1 MVQQLSGSGEIRT
14 RERLGAE
21 AGKAPGMG
29 GLRME
34 GGMVIASSG
43 GMAANVVKQNRRKY
57 SDKLRDAD
65 GWLDLARRDAKRGDY
80 KSSYQAVLCACA
92 ALDLA
97 CQYDTGPH
105 S

>member
-1 MVQQLSGSGEIRT
+1 MVQQLACSGEVRT
-14 RERLGAE
+14 RERPRTE
-21 AGKAPGMG
+21 AGEAPCLG

-34 GGMVIASSG
+34 RGMVTASIG
-43 GMAANVVKQNRRKY
+43 GMASNMVKQSRRKY

-65 GWLDLARRDAKRGDY
+65 GWLDLARKDAKRGDY

-97 CQYDTGPH
+97 LQYNTGPH